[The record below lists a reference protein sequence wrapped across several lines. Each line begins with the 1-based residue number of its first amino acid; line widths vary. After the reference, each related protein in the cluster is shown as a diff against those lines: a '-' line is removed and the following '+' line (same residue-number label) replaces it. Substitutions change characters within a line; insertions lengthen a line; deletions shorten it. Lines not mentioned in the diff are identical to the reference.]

1 MTFEELQAIRSACL
15 KNADRLVTSA
25 QHLLNIG
32 IYHTAYHLAAL
43 ALEEIGKS
51 GLMVLKYRYDKHKT
65 GDESYDP
72 DTEDHVK
79 KLFWALWGMSI
90 LFGKPTP
97 EEMKSSRGLAKLI
110 HENRLKYLYVDT
122 KNPLLPQDQAT
133 RTEAA
138 SLVGAANVRLDVEN
152 SLDLPQSDSPMEEN
166 IKWFIIATENPEQRS
181 LLFSQYSY
189 DRLVKLGDTD
199 KWIAWL
205 REEDQRLQQE
215 TQDAFEKEMA
225 REIPMLVG
233 FGEPK
238 WKVKLRLRSDSHSIR
253 NVFFTRWN
261 AFPNLIRLD
270 KSKDK
275 REMVCQFS
283 LPSSI
288 PMQDVFDKGW
298 IFSKLFVVALNIGS
312 GGFFW
317 WHVPRD
323 LDKYFDE
330 ITDVETGLK
339 IKAGGHSRLKVDW
352 GRQVLTEV
360 HVLPV
365 FQVMHYWVR
374 IRNTPE
380 ADALD
385 AYFTGLALIGKTDIH
400 LQFEANAFERF
411 HHALKLAMYMSGDWN
426 RQEGLQAAI
435 ERYLAER
442 QLMVPSEDLEQ
453 LSRHLRLAAQLEATR
468 TGISEITLEDA
479 ISMKRYCDVYFKLR
493 AFELFQELLRKQAES
508 PKG

>member
-1 MTFEELQAIRSACL
+1 MTFEELKAIRSACL
-15 KNADRLVTSA
+15 KNADSLVASA
-25 QHLLNIG
+25 QHLLNID

-51 GLMVLKYRYDKHKT
+51 GLMVLKYRYDKYKSD
-65 GDESYDP
+65 DESYEP
-72 DTEDHVK
+72 DTEDHLK

-90 LFGKPTP
+90 LSGKPTP

-138 SLVGAANVRLDVEN
+138 SMIGAAKVRLDVEN
-152 SLDLPQSDSPMEEN
+152 SLDLPQSDCPMEEN

-189 DRLVKLGDTD
+189 DQLVKLGDTD

-205 REEDQRLQQE
+205 REEDQRLQQV

-233 FGEPK
+233 LGEPK

-253 NVFFTRWN
+253 NVFFTQWN
-261 AFPNLIRLD
+261 KFQHLIQLD
-270 KSKDK
+270 KSRDK
-275 REMVCQFS
+275 HEMMCQFS
-283 LPSSI
+283 LPSAI
-288 PMQDVFDKGW
+288 PMQDVFNKGW
-298 IFSKLFVVALNIGS
+298 IFSKIFVAALNIGS

-323 LDKYFDE
+323 LDKYCDE
-330 ITDVETGLK
+330 IIDVETGLK
-339 IKAGGHSRLKVDW
+339 VKVEGHPGLKVDW

-365 FQVMHYWVR
+365 FQAMHYLAR

-380 ADALD
+380 EDALD

-411 HHALKLAMYMSGDWN
+411 HYALKLAMYVNGDWN
-426 RQEGLQAAI
+426 GQEGLQAAI

-442 QLMVPSEDLEQ
+442 QLAVPSEDLEH
-453 LSRHLRLAAQLEATR
+453 LSQHLRWGAQLEAAR

-479 ISMKRYCDVYFKLR
+479 ISMKRLCDIYFKLR
-493 AFELFQELLRKQAES
+493 AFELFQELLSKKAEPPS
-508 PKG
+508 